1 MRIDADQRRL
11 TSSHYQDLSCRQ
23 QPHFE
28 ETVRNAAIRPA
39 PSHRHADADN
49 TDAGRLACRA
59 TRQDLRANQ
68 LRAVSLHRSSDE
80 QPAQDRA
87 TVPHPASA
95 LPGRNPRRSSRRR
108 HRNRPSDNAGIPARS
123 RPDQR
128 LAVVFEEPR
137 INLLR
142 QHLARPY
149 RVCTVQ
155 AMISFASR
163 PNASLN
169 AATAAGGSTLSNFWL
184 ASNRRDAITFPLLS
198 TILADNP
205 ISAVGTDSTAIWNR
219 LVSIR
224 SWKSACPL
232 SVRTGAW
239 AIS

>member
-1 MRIDADQRRL
+1 MLRSALRQAIVTLML
-11 TSSHYQDLSCRQ
+11 TTPAL
-23 QPHFE
+23 
-28 ETVRNAAIRPA
+28 AASPA
-39 PSHRHADADN
+39 
-49 TDAGRLACRA
+49 
-59 TRQDLRANQ
+59 
-68 LRAVSLHRSSDE
+68 E

-87 TVPHPASA
+87 TVPHPAAA

-155 AMISFASR
+155 AIISFASR

-205 ISAVGTDSTAIWNR
+205 ISAVGSESTAIWNR

-232 SVRTGAW
+232 SVRNGAW